1 MKKHKICIVGG
12 GLTGLITALTL
23 NKKGL
28 DLDLII
34 ENTKQKKKDLRVT
47 GISET
52 NLDFLK
58 SSIQNINK
66 NLFYPVKKIKLFFEK
81 NNQLKNFLNF
91 DEDKNLINFFEN
103 NLIKEHLKK
112 LLNKTK
118 IKVQKKTI
126 KSIDLKENKII
137 TKFSSKPYD
146 LIILCL
152 GSNSPIYKIIN
163 GSREIKKD
171 YKERSIT
178 CRVRHQIKKQEIS
191 AKQFFLKEG
200 PLAIL
205 PYNNKKFSV
214 VWSMGDHYFST
225 NKKNIKQ
232 YLAAKLKKLLKTTK
246 LTIGDIQSYPLKL
259 SLKRNYF
266 KKNIIILGDGLHVVH
281 PLAGQGFNLIL
292 RDIKDLAHLISYNLG
307 LGLPIKDS
315 NIPKEFSDN
324 RKPENLLI
332 GLGIDT
338 TREFFK
344 TNKYLDPIK
353 ENFLANFSKFKILKR
368 ITKRVANIGLS

>member
-1 MKKHKICIVGG
+1 MRP
-12 GLTGLITALTL
+12 LIL
-23 NKKGL
+23 NL
-28 DLDLII
+28 
-34 ENTKQKKKDLRVT
+34 
-47 GISET
+47 
-52 NLDFLK
+52 
-58 SSIQNINK
+58 
-66 NLFYPVKKIKLFFEK
+66 
-81 NNQLKNFLNF
+81 NQL
-91 DEDKNLINFFEN
+91 
-103 NLIKEHLKK
+103 
-112 LLNKTK
+112 
-118 IKVQKKTI
+118 
-126 KSIDLKENKII
+126 
-137 TKFSSKPYD
+137 
-146 LIILCL
+146 
-152 GSNSPIYKIIN
+152 
-163 GSREIKKD
+163 
-171 YKERSIT
+171 
-178 CRVRHQIKKQEIS
+178 
-191 AKQFFLKEG
+191 
-200 PLAIL
+200 
-205 PYNNKKFSV
+205 
-214 VWSMGDHYFST
+214 W
-225 NKKNIKQ
+225 NIKQ

-292 RDIKDLAHLISYNLG
+292 RDIKDLAHLISYNLS